1 MTGHWSYR
9 LTPGAPQTI
18 KEKLAY
24 ERELADA
31 FNDEN
36 YPDVTRL
43 VGGNV
48 ILACWK
54 RQYSTADENLRAL
67 DKEVDISIVEP
78 GAKETGHIS
87 KLFLGGILVAALVS
101 SVFVLVRH
109 QRR

>member
-1 MTGHWSYR
+1 MTGHWPYR
-9 LTPGAPQTI
+9 STPGAPETI
-18 KEKLAY
+18 EEKLAY

-43 VGGNV
+43 VAGNV

-54 RQYSTADENLRAL
+54 RQYSTADEVLRAL
-67 DKEVDISIVEP
+67 DKEVDVSVVEP
-78 GAKETGHIS
+78 GAKDIGHVS

-101 SVFVLVRH
+101 SVFVLVRQ